1 MDCYDDKVNQII
13 RELCKKYRIN
23 RTRVINGI
31 GTLKSYQEVSVLI
44 NIWLFYYMIYDCK
57 LD

>member
-13 RELCKKYRIN
+13 RELCKKYRIS
-23 RTRVINGI
+23 RIRVINDI
-31 GTLKSYQEVSVLI
+31 GTLKSYQEVSVSI